1 MSTTAKPVTK
11 KRETNVPSQ
20 SLEVDDISISF
31 FNDGNGDTINIGIGT
46 EISPSVV
53 IESSA
58 AHNDD
63 QEQPEPVAPLE
74 PVADDEP
81 IEADCTDEPDIA
93 IDSGIFSDE
102 DNTDSETNKE
112 DTNLDIPLSE
122 PMLQIEDGQSNTEP
136 EPPLTDNIDAD
147 IIERSAKL
155 LEETKSWM
163 KNHQVNLPE
172 INFNTHPQSQKSGLL
187 TLPDVEADIP
197 IIDDADK
204 LDEQYRDLAT
214 PVKEKIVTVEV
225 DKVTAADRAGK
236 AVNWLTDTF
245 IVSPVKGLFRALH
258 NGIVNFI
265 GFIGSLLKFVLIS
278 TVATVGIYIIIAHY
292 SDSGLSPYEMAIQH
306 YEAIKKIIVTLYNDI
321 FSEVRGKDN

>member
-1 MSTTAKPVTK
+1 MSTSAKHVTK
-11 KRETNVPSQ
+11 KRETNVANQP
-20 SLEVDDISISF
+20 LEGNDISISF

-46 EISPSVV
+46 EISPSVM

-58 AHNDD
+58 THNDD

-74 PVADDEP
+74 SVADDKP
-81 IEADCTDEPDIA
+81 VEADCTDEPDIA
-93 IDSGIFSDE
+93 IDSGILSDE

-136 EPPLTDNIDAD
+136 EPSITNNIDSD
-147 IIERSAKL
+147 IIEKSAKL
-155 LEETKSWM
+155 FEETRSSM
-163 KNHQVNLPE
+163 
-172 INFNTHPQSQKSGLL
+172 QSRLFTLTETDSLRQTKLKSGSL

-197 IIDDADK
+197 IIDDAEK
-204 LDEQYRDLAT
+204 LDEQYRDLT
-214 PVKEKIVTVEV
+214 TQVKEKIVTVEV

-236 AVNWLTDTF
+236 AVNWFTDTF

-292 SDSGLSPYEMAIQH
+292 SDSGLSAYEMAMQH

-321 FSEVRGKDN
+321 SSVVRGKDN